1 MSITICLL
9 NSSRPPSL
17 QRRAQVGSRRAAT
30 ARIVRE
36 VAEEIV
42 AVSLAATVVEE
53 AVVVIEET
61 TEVVGVEMARRTIS
75 TTVIETMLKEPTRI
89 HEV

>member
-1 MSITICLL
+1 M
-9 NSSRPPSL
+9 
-17 QRRAQVGSRRAAT
+17 
-30 ARIVRE
+30 
-36 VAEEIV
+36 

-53 AVVVIEET
+53 AAEIEET

-75 TTVIETMLKEPTRI
+75 TTVIETMLKEPIRT

>member
-17 QRRAQVGSRRAAT
+17 QPLALVGNRRAAT

-53 AVVVIEET
+53 AAEIEET

>member
-53 AVVVIEET
+53 AVVIEET

>member
-1 MSITICLL
+1 M
-9 NSSRPPSL
+9 
-17 QRRAQVGSRRAAT
+17 GSPRAAT
-30 ARIVRE
+30 VRIVRE

-53 AVVVIEET
+53 AAEIEET

-75 TTVIETMLKEPTRI
+75 TTVIETMLKEPVRT

>member
-1 MSITICLL
+1 M
-9 NSSRPPSL
+9 
-17 QRRAQVGSRRAAT
+17 GSRRAAT

-53 AVVVIEET
+53 AVVIEET